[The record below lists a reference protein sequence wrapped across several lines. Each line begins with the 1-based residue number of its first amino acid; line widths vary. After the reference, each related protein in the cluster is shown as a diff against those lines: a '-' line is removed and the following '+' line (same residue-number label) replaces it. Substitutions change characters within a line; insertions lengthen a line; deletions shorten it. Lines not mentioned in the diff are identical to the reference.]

1 MNKYKATIGICGNVL
16 IIVLMAKKRL
26 NSAVDILV
34 INLAAADCLY
44 CLGLPIWAY
53 EMMQKFTYNIPS
65 GPKILKSL
73 LPSLSLRVSK
83 YFLDL
88 VPLKKQTLKDLGKM
102 MNL

>member
-1 MNKYKATIGICGNVL
+1 MRSKCHWSEQYKATIGICGNVL

-53 EMMQKFTYNIPS
+53 EMMKNSFNPEPVEPW
-65 GPKILKSL
+65 PKSEI
-73 LPSLSLRVSK
+73 
-83 YFLDL
+83 
-88 VPLKKQTLKDLGKM
+88 
-102 MNL
+102 

>member
-1 MNKYKATIGICGNVL
+1 MKSKGQWSEQCKATIGICGNVL

-53 EMMQKFTYNIPS
+53 EMMKNSFNPEPVEPW
-65 GPKILKSL
+65 PKSEI
-73 LPSLSLRVSK
+73 
-83 YFLDL
+83 
-88 VPLKKQTLKDLGKM
+88 
-102 MNL
+102 

>member
-1 MNKYKATIGICGNVL
+1 MGSNVIKIEGRCRTKKATIGICGNVL

-53 EMMQKFTYNIPS
+53 EMMHKFICNFSS
-65 GPKILKSL
+65 GAMWIKNSGQL
-73 LPSLSLRVSK
+73 
-83 YFLDL
+83 
-88 VPLKKQTLKDLGKM
+88 
-102 MNL
+102 

>member
-53 EMMQKFTYNIPS
+53 EMMHKFTYNIPS
-65 GPKILKSL
+65 GPKI
-73 LPSLSLRVSK
+73 SK
-83 YFLDL
+83 FSGSGPGHYS
-88 VPLKKQTLKDLGKM
+88 GHCGHRCW
-102 MNL
+102 